1 MPPALTPPILHLLKF
16 LQRSLAGF
24 RANQGILLAGAIAY
38 YTLLSI
44 IPLFTLLIVALSHL
58 IDEQQLL
65 TIVQNNLSPIFGTQA
80 KVITYQMDLFLQN
93 RQTVGWIGL
102 TVLLFFSSMAFT
114 VLENAMSVIFFHRVN
129 IHRRHFLISAIIPY
143 AYILVLGIGIL
154 LITIIS
160 GALDLLHGEVVTVFF
175 WKLQLDHM
183 TGGILYGFGILG
195 LTLLLT
201 SFYMVMPVGRI
212 SFHHALVGSFCVAV
226 LWEITRH
233 LLVWYFSTLS
243 MVNIIYGSL
252 TTAVV
257 ALLFLEVAA
266 IILLFGAQM
275 IAEYERLEREDGN
288 NDTDLHTG
296 D

>member
-1 MPPALTPPILHLLKF
+1 MSAPLRFLLFIKRILT
-16 LQRSLAGF
+16 SF

-58 IDEQQLL
+58 IDEQELL
-65 TIVQNNLSPIFGTQA
+65 EIVQSNLSMLFGSQA
-80 KVITYQMDLFLQN
+80 YTVTHQMHVFLEN

-102 TVLLFFSSMAFT
+102 GVLVFFSSMAFT
-114 VLENAMSVIFFHRVN
+114 VLENAMSVIFFHRVS

-143 AYILVLGIGIL
+143 GYILVAGISIL

-160 GALDLLHGEVVTVFF
+160 AGLDLLQGEVVTVLF
-175 WKLQLDHM
+175 WSWEFNSM
-183 TGGILYGFGILG
+183 TGSVVYITGMIS

-201 SFYMVMPVGRI
+201 SFYMVMPVGTIQFR
-212 SFHHALVGSFCVAV
+212 HALVASFCVVV

-233 LLVWYFSTLS
+233 ILVWYFSTLS

-252 TTAVV
+252 TTAIL
-257 ALLFLEVAA
+257 ALVFLEVAA
-266 IILLFGAQM
+266 IILLLGAQA
-275 IAEYERLEREDGN
+275 IAEYEYLERLEPEPPAGN
-288 NDTDLHTG
+288 PDNHMHT
-296 D
+296 

>member
-1 MPPALTPPILHLLKF
+1 MQSIIRALVFLKQA
-16 LQRSLAGF
+16 LISF

-58 IDEQQLL
+58 LDEHELL
-65 TIVQNNLSPIFGTQA
+65 NIVQSNLKPIFGAQA
-80 KVITYQMDLFLQN
+80 SIITTQMDVFLQN
-93 RQTVGWIGL
+93 RQTVGWVGL
-102 TVLLFFSSMAFT
+102 VILLFFSSMAFT

-160 GALDLLHGEVVTVFF
+160 GALDLLHGETVKILLWDIALDRVT
-175 WKLQLDHM
+175 
-183 TGGILYGFGILG
+183 GSILYGFGIIG
-195 LTLLLT
+195 LTLLLA
-201 SFYMVMPVGRI
+201 SFYMVMPVGKI
-212 SFHHALVGSFCVAV
+212 SYRHALIGSFCVAV

-233 LLVWYFSTLS
+233 VLVWYFSTLS

-257 ALLFLEVAA
+257 ALLFLEAAA
-266 IILLFGAQM
+266 IILLFGAQV
-275 IAEYERLEREDGN
+275 IAEYERGNQESERDGEN
-288 NDTDLHTG
+288 GLHT
-296 D
+296 

>member
-1 MPPALTPPILHLLKF
+1 MPIIVHALNILK
-16 LQRSLAGF
+16 RSLISF

-58 IDEQQLL
+58 IDEQLL
-65 TIVQNNLSPIFGTQA
+65 LHIVQDNLHPIFGEQA
-80 KVITYQMDLFLQN
+80 KAITFQMELFLQN

-102 TVLLFFSSMAFT
+102 VILLFFSSMAFT

-143 AYILVLGIGIL
+143 VYILMLGVGIL
-154 LITIIS
+154 LITIVS
-160 GALDLLHGEVVTVFF
+160 GALDLLHGETVTILF
-175 WKLQLDHM
+175 WTLELDSLNG
-183 TGGILYGFGILG
+183 TILYIFGIIG
-195 LTLLLT
+195 LTLLLA

-212 SFHHALVGSFCVAV
+212 PYCHALVSSFCVAI
-226 LWEITRH
+226 LWEVIRH
-233 LLVWYFSTLS
+233 VLIWYFTTLS

-252 TTAVV
+252 TTAII

-266 IILLFGAQM
+266 IILLFGAQV
-275 IAEYERLEREDGN
+275 IAEYERDLREKGSCRLQ
-288 NDTDLHTG
+288 T
-296 D
+296 

>member
-1 MPPALTPPILHLLKF
+1 MSPVRRALSFLKRA
-16 LQRSLAGF
+16 LISF

-58 IDEQQLL
+58 INEQQLL
-65 TIVQNNLSPIFGTQA
+65 NIVESNLSPIFGTQA
-80 KVITYQMDLFLQN
+80 KLITYQMELFLQN
-93 RQTVGWIGL
+93 RQAVGWIGL
-102 TVLLFFSSMAFT
+102 VILIFFSSMAFT

-129 IHRRHFLISAIIPY
+129 IHRRHFLVSAIIPY

-154 LITIIS
+154 LITIVS
-160 GALDLLHGEVVTVFF
+160 GALDLLHGEVVTLLF
-175 WKLQLDHM
+175 WTLELDRF
-183 TGGILYGFGILG
+183 TGSILYGFGIIG
-195 LTLLLT
+195 LTLLLA
-201 SFYMVMPVGRI
+201 SFYMVMPVGNICFR
-212 SFHHALVGSFCVAV
+212 HALAGSFCVAI

-252 TTAVV
+252 TTAVI

-266 IILLFGAQM
+266 IILLFGAQV
-275 IAEYERLEREDGN
+275 IAEYERQDMDNAEN
-288 NDTDLHTG
+288 PPPTLHT
-296 D
+296 

>member
-1 MPPALTPPILHLLKF
+1 MPTTIHFLAFLKRALI
-16 LQRSLAGF
+16 SF

-58 IDEQQLL
+58 INEQQLL
-65 TIVQNNLSPIFGTQA
+65 AIVQENLHPIFGEQSR
-80 KVITYQMDLFLQN
+80 VITFQMELFLQN

-102 TVLLFFSSMAFT
+102 VILLFFSSMAFT

-160 GALDLLHGEVVTVFF
+160 GALDLLHGEVVTVFL
-175 WKLQLDHM
+175 WQLELDHV
-183 TGGILYGFGILG
+183 TGSILYALGIIG
-195 LTLLLT
+195 LTLLLA

-212 SFHHALVGSFCVAV
+212 SYRHALLGSFCVAV

-233 LLVWYFSTLS
+233 ILVWYFTTLS

-252 TTAVV
+252 TTTVV
-257 ALLFLEVAA
+257 ALAFLEVAA
-266 IILLFGAQM
+266 IILLFGAQV
-275 IAEYERLEREDGN
+275 IAEYERDSRDNEENG
-288 NDTDLHTG
+288 LHT
-296 D
+296 